1 MNCGMRPQTE
11 GIITNA
17 LADVYANVHQIGCGG
32 MGHVFKVIDEHGFTK
47 ALKINKVGISTEELR
62 NEFNLMQRLLHPRIA
77 VVYGWVTFRK
87 VHGFE
92 LKLYANGD
100 LHRAIDNGTFD
111 EFQTLRFTRDI
122 LSGLAFIHSKQIVHR
137 DLKPGNILL
146 DDDLRGLIT
155 DFGIAIH
162 LSQVEPGC
170 IGTKSYIAPEMQKGL
185 VYDTSLDIWCFAR
198 ILHALIYGD
207 PIDPPH
213 LQHVAVPASLKEV
226 IVYADC
232 EEPGHRKAAHWFYAD
247 SNVIFATTTLKRFPY
262 FET

>member
-1 MNCGMRPQTE
+1 MRPQTE

-17 LADVYANVHQIGCGG
+17 LTDVYANAQQIGCGG
-32 MGHVFKVIDEHGFTK
+32 MGHVFKVIDEHGFAK
-47 ALKINKVGISTEELR
+47 ALKINKVGTSTEELR
-62 NEFNLMQRLLHPRIA
+62 DEFNLMQRLLHPRIA
-77 VVYGWVTFRK
+77 AVYGWVTFRE

-100 LHRAIDNGTFD
+100 LHRAIDNGTFN
-111 EFQTLRFTRDI
+111 EIQTLRFTRDI

-146 DDDLRGLIT
+146 DDDLQGLIT

-162 LSQVEPGC
+162 SSQVQPGC

-198 ILHALIYGD
+198 ILHAVIYGD

-213 LQHVAVPASLKEV
+213 AEHAVVPASLKEV

-232 EEPGHRKAAHWFYAD
+232 EEPGQRKAAHWFYAD
-247 SNVIFATTTLKRFPY
+247 SNVIFATSTLKRIP
-262 FET
+262 